1 MSFPF
6 QFTLKQII
14 LGLFLTA
21 ASGVLP
27 ILLTPAAKA
36 QSVTDNLDVTA
47 TVKASCKISGVTN
60 VNFGTYD
67 ALGTHYTTAL
77 DTTGSV
83 SVRCLPTVTASIQ
96 LEEGLKPATGSTCTA
111 PARQM
116 AGPSA
121 TALLPYGLFKDSAR
135 TQVWGC
141 DSSTAVGYT
150 ATKATATTFDIYGRI
165 PAAQDLPAG
174 ILDTLEPGPYSDTV
188 QIVVSF

>member
-1 MSFPF
+1 MSFSF

-27 ILLTPAAKA
+27 VLLTQAARA

-47 TVKASCKISGVTN
+47 TVKASCKISGVTD

-67 ALGTHYTTAL
+67 ALGTNYATAL

-83 SVRCLPTVTASIQ
+83 SVSCLPTVTASIQ
-96 LEEGLKPATGSTCTA
+96 LKQGTNPATGSTCTA

-116 AGPSA
+116 KGPNA
-121 TALLPYGLFKDSAR
+121 APLPYGLFKDSAR
-135 TQVWGC
+135 SQVWGC
-141 DSSTAVGYT
+141 DSSTDVDYT

-174 ILDTLEPGPYSDTV
+174 VLDTLEPGAYSDTV